1 MTPRKTQEQDVPPQT
16 PAQVAAAALLV
27 AEEARAMSAENNRLL
42 KELHAGLMEPLPGY
56 DRSFVQR
63 ATEVVVKAEAGE
75 IVGERLVFWGKV
87 LTALGVIGS
96 AFYAA
101 LHFGQT
107 K

>member
-1 MTPRKTQEQDVPPQT
+1 MTPKKTPEQIA
-16 PAQVAAAALLV
+16 AQALLV
-27 AEEARAMSAENNRLL
+27 AEEAHAISAENNRLL
-42 KELHAGLMEPLPGY
+42 KALHAGLMEPLPGY

-75 IVGERLVFWGKV
+75 IVGERLVLWGKV
-87 LTALGVIGS
+87 LTALGTIGA

-101 LHFGQT
+101 LHLGQS